1 MNDLVSIC
9 IPAYNRPSLLF
20 KALASCVLQSYDSLE
35 ILVGDD
41 SPDESSAEVIEGFR
55 SRRDWSFTYYHND
68 PPLGQRMNVA
78 HLFERARGDR
88 IVLLHD
94 DDVLLP
100 NAVSDLAA
108 PWSAHSDLA
117 VAFGKQEVISETGAV
132 EYEMMKRAEAMYGKV
147 GDEGLLPISLR
158 PIFLHQVPNDGYMI
172 SASIAREIGYSSGAP
187 SDKPGFYCDFDFLL
201 RLGAALGPNRIYF
214 VDRTVSQYRLTRI
227 SVTNAARTRKLEHA
241 AATIA
246 LVKRITS
253 MEIPRSLEPERA
265 TALWRL
271 GDSLVKAYA
280 LTGQRR
286 RALQHFMSSTYG
298 WRRRMSAKGLYHLAL
313 IVDARFDGLRAKLD
327 SRLGI
332 DFSTR
337 A

>member
-9 IPAYNRPSLLF
+9 IPTYSRPSLLS
-20 KALASCVLQSYDSLE
+20 KALASCALQNYDALE

-41 SPDESSAEVIEGFR
+41 SPDESSAEVIEAFR
-55 SRRDWSFTYYHND
+55 SRTDWSFTYYRND

-78 HLFERARGDR
+78 HLFEHARGDR

-108 PWSAHSDLA
+108 PWSAHSNLA
-117 VAFGKQEVISETGAV
+117 VTFGKQEVISETGAV
-132 EYEMMKRAEAMYGKV
+132 EYEKMKRAEALYGKV
-147 GDEGLLPISLR
+147 GCEGLMPSALR

-172 SASIAREIGYSSGAP
+172 SASVAREIGYSSGAP
-187 SDKPGFYCDFDFLL
+187 SDKLGFYCDFDFLL

-214 VDRTVSQYRLTRI
+214 LDRLVSQYRLTRI
-227 SVTNAARTRKLEHA
+227 SVTNAARARKFEQA

-246 LVKRITS
+246 LVKRIES
-253 MEIPRSLEPERA
+253 MQIPPSLEPEKA
-265 TALWRL
+265 VALYRL
-271 GDSLVKAYA
+271 GDSLVKACA
-280 LTGQRR
+280 LTGQRG
-286 RALQHFMSSTYG
+286 RAIRLFMSSTYG

-313 IVDARFDGLRAKLD
+313 ILDARFDALRAKLD